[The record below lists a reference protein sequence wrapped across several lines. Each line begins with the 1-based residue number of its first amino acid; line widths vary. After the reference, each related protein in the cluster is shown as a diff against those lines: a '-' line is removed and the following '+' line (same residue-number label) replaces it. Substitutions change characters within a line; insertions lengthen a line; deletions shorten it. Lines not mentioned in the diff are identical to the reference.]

1 MTLRK
6 WLLSTA
12 VAAGTAF
19 TGLAAEPTA
28 KLPDPSL
35 ITFGT
40 LRTMPEAD
48 AKANAERWLN
58 SLGKMDRAKFDA
70 IWSGEKST
78 TEKTVASIAL
88 GKPEAAATLADARD
102 ITKDAPTSVPA
113 VVAEETDPFVKA
125 NLAAAYA
132 RALAGKKVY
141 EEALLAVKGVNAEEV
156 VDPSAFLF
164 FKAVAEHSVA
174 GYQKARKVD
183 AVASLTRLLDDATDT
198 PDRYKM
204 VATLMFFDLQN
215 WSKDEKHLTNIG
227 KLMDSSGRR
236 LDLARGGQTTQDIQK
251 RIIFRLD
258 EKIKELENE
267 ANGNGSGPP
276 ADGPP
281 GSAKGLNPNKPAD
294 KSDLP
299 NTGAANGK
307 VDHKTLEQIAAVW
320 GTLPDS
326 ERIKIAQKMVQD
338 APAKYKPYVEEYFK
352 ALQNTSR

>member
-6 WLLSTA
+6 WLAST
-12 VAAGTAF
+12 VIAAGTAF
-19 TGLAAEPTA
+19 TSLAVEPTA

-35 ITFGT
+35 VTFGT

-48 AKANAERWLN
+48 TKASAERWLN

-70 IWSGEKST
+70 IWASDKTT

-88 GKPEAAATLADARD
+88 GKPEAAAALADARD
-102 ITKDAPTSVPA
+102 ITKDAPMGVPA
-113 VVAEETDPFVKA
+113 VIADEADPFVKA

-132 RALAGKKVY
+132 RALAGKRVY
-141 EEALLAVKGVNAEEV
+141 EEALLAVNGVKAEEV

-183 AVASLTRLLDDATDT
+183 AVGSLMRLLDDATDT

-215 WSKDEKHLTNIG
+215 WSKDEKDLSNIG

-236 LDLARGGQTTQDIQK
+236 LDLARGGQTTQGIQK

-267 ANGNGSGPP
+267 ANGNGDGPP

-281 GSAKGLNPNKPAD
+281 GSAKGKNPSKPAD

-299 NTGAANGK
+299 GTGPAEGK
-307 VDHKTLEQIAAVW
+307 VDERELKRIAEIW

-326 ERIKIAQKMVQD
+326 ERIKIAQKMVLD

-352 ALQNTSR
+352 ALQNSSR

>member
-1 MTLRK
+1 MNLRT
-6 WLLSTA
+6 WLASA
-12 VAAGTAF
+12 VVAAGTAL
-19 TGLAAEPTA
+19 TGFAADPTA

-35 ITFGT
+35 VTFGT
-40 LRTMPEAD
+40 LHTMPEAD
-48 AKANAERWLN
+48 AKAKAEKWLTG
-58 SLGKMDRAKFDA
+58 LGKLDRAKFDA
-70 IWSGEKST
+70 IWTSDMPTSEKA
-78 TEKTVASIAL
+78 VASIVL
-88 GKPEAAATLADARD
+88 GKPEAAAALADARD
-102 ITKDAPTSVPA
+102 ITKDAPTGVPA
-113 VVAEETDPFVKA
+113 VIADEADPFVKA

-132 RALAGKKVY
+132 RALAGKRVY
-141 EEALLAVKGVNAEEV
+141 EEALLAVKGVKAEEV
-156 VDPSAFLF
+156 IDPSAFLF

-215 WSKDEKHLTNIG
+215 WSKDEKHLSNIG

-251 RIIFRLD
+251 RILFRLD
-258 EKIKELENE
+258 EKIKQLENE
-267 ANGNGSGPP
+267 ANGNGDGPP

-281 GSAKGLNPNKPAD
+281 GSAKGLNPNKPARD
-294 KSDLP
+294 SDLP
-299 NTGAANGK
+299 NTGPAEGK
-307 VDHKTLEQIAAVW
+307 VDRKTLEEYARVW
-320 GTLPDS
+320 GTLPDA

-352 ALQNTSR
+352 ALQNSNR

>member
-6 WLLSTA
+6 WLAST
-12 VAAGTAF
+12 VIAAGTAF
-19 TGLAAEPTA
+19 PGFAADPTA
-28 KLPDPSL
+28 NLPDPSL
-35 ITFGT
+35 VTFGT

-48 AKANAERWLN
+48 AKANAERWLTG
-58 SLGKMDRAKFDA
+58 LGKLDRATFDA
-70 IWSGEKST
+70 IWTSDKTASEKA
-78 TEKTVASIAL
+78 VACIAL
-88 GKPEAAATLADARD
+88 GKPEAKTALDDARD
-102 ITKDAPTSVPA
+102 ITKDAPTGVPTVIA
-113 VVAEETDPFVKA
+113 DEADPFVKA

-141 EEALLAVKGVNAEEV
+141 EEALLAVKGVKAEEV

-215 WSKDEKHLTNIG
+215 WSKDEKNLSNIG

-251 RIIFRLD
+251 RILFRLD
-258 EKIKELENE
+258 EKIKQLENE
-267 ANGNGSGPP
+267 ANGNGDGPP

-281 GSAKGLNPNKPAD
+281 GDGKGNNPSKPKD

-299 NTGAANGK
+299 DAGAAEGRIDDK
-307 VDHKTLEQIAAVW
+307 KLRQIAEMW
-320 GTLPDS
+320 GTLPDA

-352 ALQNTSR
+352 ALQNSK